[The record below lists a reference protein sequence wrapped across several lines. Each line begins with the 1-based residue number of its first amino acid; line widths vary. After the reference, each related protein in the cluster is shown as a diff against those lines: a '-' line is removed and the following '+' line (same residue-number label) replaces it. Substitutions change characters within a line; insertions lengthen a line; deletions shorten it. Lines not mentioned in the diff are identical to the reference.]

1 MYPLIATLTA
11 VAVAAASGIVFAWQ
25 GHGLGVSSSAVALF
39 LGIAIGI
46 LTWCQTPR
54 CTTLQPRS
62 FWEWGVIVV
71 FVLASAR
78 AFLWLIYDDG
88 DLIKVL
94 SPNNLG
100 DLSLHI
106 TFIRYLAKVA
116 QWWPS
121 NPILIHESLRYPLG
135 SDLLNSL
142 LLWIGVPLE
151 QGLIWTGVVGALL
164 TGLALWRWGGA
175 FVMAAF
181 LFNGGLA
188 GVLVWKGVDPDSHV
202 QWKNLFLSMFVTQ
215 RGLLY
220 ALPTG
225 LVLLSN
231 WREEFFSSRN
241 EEEKTPDL
249 TEEKKDE

>member
-1 MYPLIATLTA
+1 M
-11 VAVAAASGIVFAWQ
+11 FRN
-25 GHGLGVSSSAVALF
+25 F
-39 LGIAIGI
+39 
-46 LTWCQTPR
+46 
-54 CTTLQPRS
+54 
-62 FWEWGVIVV
+62 
-71 FVLASAR
+71 
-78 AFLWLIYDDG
+78 WLIYDDG

-106 TFIRYLAKVA
+106 TFIRYLAKVT

-121 NPILIHESLRYPLG
+121 SPILIHESLRYPLG

-241 EEEKTPDL
+241 EEEKTPVSFL
-249 TEEKKDE
+249 PLWIQIILVGSMPLFSVHSFLFVGGMMGWLLLFVPQARRSLGLLALFSWPLALFTAWLVSGGGVGGSSP